1 MKRMLANYYVLNGQ
15 YKKAMKEY
23 IKGLRE
29 NPEDKFLKDKIV
41 YLKKEVKKMNGQR
54 KFKCTACNFEFEVP
68 FGTGQTG
75 DQMNCPSCGA
85 QVYRVDNESGRRGRG
100 FGGGKGRGGRCKR
113 AGEQVNKVTQ
123 NNPPKAEKVG
133 KD

>member
-1 MKRMLANYYVLNGQ
+1 
-15 YKKAMKEY
+15 MKEY

-85 QVYRVDNESGRRGRG
+85 QVTGWIT
-100 FGGGKGRGGRCKR
+100 KA
-113 AGEQVNKVTQ
+113 AGEAEALEEV
-123 NNPPKAEKVG
+123 KAVVEDVKELASR
-133 KD
+133 